1 MRLDKLKNAL
11 NCSDDEHP
19 YMKMKKHVSK
29 ASPGVFEWGKAPGDD
44 LTVRLQEYVVLSP
57 PSPFGAVLRAVR
69 GCARA
74 SAARA
79 HAVPS
84 VAPPVPAHEHPPN
97 PAPPHSY
104 AKLQNAATATEG
116 EQEPIFT
123 LSDGSVHSL
132 RGLAG
137 MPTAALHALLVSNKL
152 EPQVPILFVEPKGII
167 DYRCVRARSPLLLCS
182 VGHQLRN
189 GRAPTMAAALRV
201 CMGLASCQLSAALQ
215 QPALLQTEVAVV
227 IVASPGGTPT
237 RRCGTC

>member
-1 MRLDKLKNAL
+1 MGQGARRRPDGA
-11 NCSDDEHP
+11 P
-19 YMKMKKHVSK
+19 AGVR
-29 ASPGVFEWGKAPGDD
+29 SP
-44 LTVRLQEYVVLSP
+44 LP
-57 PSPFGAVLRAVR
+57 PLPLWRRVTS
-69 GCARA
+69 CARLRTRQRCTRARRAQRGAPRARSRA
-74 SAARA
+74 STQ
-79 HAVPS
+79 PG
-84 VAPPVPAHEHPPN
+84 N
-97 PAPPHSY
+97 PAPPRSY